1 MEVKDLIDIQDDA
14 CDVQMVGRIVEI
26 YSKKKSFFEE
36 GQVAPNKEGN
46 ASLIKKIR
54 SAKIINLNNSA
65 KSLTDVR
72 WGNNLINVF
81 VNGLN
86 KYVEN
91 KKLKYLDSVRIR
103 DIQLLKYEEGDHY
116 MYHTDNGS
124 FSPRTISC
132 ILLLNNDYEGGEISF
147 TDPQGNNEFKV
158 ETRPGR
164 LIVWPSNF
172 MYPHKVNK
180 VTKGTRYSIVAWAL

>member
-14 CDVQMVGRIVEI
+14 CNIQMVGRIVEI
-26 YSKKKSFFEE
+26 YSKKKHFFVD
-36 GQVAPNKEGN
+36 GQVGGNKEGK
-46 ASLIKKIR
+46 SFTKKHLR
-54 SAKIINLNNSA
+54 STKIINLNNNA
-65 KSLTDVR
+65 QSLTDVR

-81 VNGLN
+81 VNGIN

-91 KKLKYLDSVRIR
+91 KKLKHLDSVKIK
-103 DIQLLKYEEGDHY
+103 DMQLLKYEEGDHY

-180 VTKGTRYSIVAWAL
+180 VMKGTRYSVVAWAL